1 MGVMGEILRVWSEI
15 SGVRGEILGVWNEI
29 LGVRGEALEL
39 EIRY

>member
-1 MGVMGEILRVWSEI
+1 MGEILRVWSEI